1 LHDRGVLDA
10 LKPLADQGRVLKK
23 NFRSGTPKGTLRNE
37 LSKLIVAFFVR
48 HPDATNK
55 EALEYLQWC
64 GDQEGHLVT
73 EVVPWGADW
82 QVYWA
87 GAGTRRVGK
96 REVTGQAYW
105 LWSTIEKKLP
115 QLRKLARLQ

>member
-1 LHDRGVLDA
+1 VLDA

-55 EALEYLQWC
+55 EARWSTC
-64 GDQEGHLVT
+64 SGV
-73 EVVPWGADW
+73 
-82 QVYWA
+82 
-87 GAGTRRVGK
+87 GTRRG
-96 REVTGQAYW
+96 TW
-105 LWSTIEKKLP
+105 
-115 QLRKLARLQ
+115 LRKWSHGVLTGRCIGPAPGPAAWANVR